1 MTEALGT
8 SLMPNIGI
16 HTQITP
22 PTTPSMKE
30 GLIQQT
36 AGISHRGCIKLNLM
50 QPGIHV
56 IN

>member
-22 PTTPSMKE
+22 PTTSINERRANSADGRYFAPRLYK
-30 GLIQQT
+30 
-36 AGISHRGCIKLNLM
+36 IKPDATRESL
-50 QPGIHV
+50 
-56 IN
+56 